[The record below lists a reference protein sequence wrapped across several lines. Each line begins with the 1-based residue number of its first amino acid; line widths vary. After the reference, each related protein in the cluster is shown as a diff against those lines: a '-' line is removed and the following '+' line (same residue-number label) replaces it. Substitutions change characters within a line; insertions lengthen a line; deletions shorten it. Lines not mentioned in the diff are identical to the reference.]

1 MKDHFRQGEVVKRYY
16 SVLYVLKLHD
26 KQSTAELRFRSNTP
40 IFTRIREKR
49 FDFEKV
55 NEN

>member
-40 IFTRIREKR
+40 ILTRIREKR

-55 NEN
+55 NKN